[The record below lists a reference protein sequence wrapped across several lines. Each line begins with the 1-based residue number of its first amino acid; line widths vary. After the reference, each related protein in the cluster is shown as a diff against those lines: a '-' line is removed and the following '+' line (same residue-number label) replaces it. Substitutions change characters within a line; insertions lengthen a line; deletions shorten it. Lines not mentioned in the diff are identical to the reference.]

1 MKKSQSIDIGTLY
14 TVRFP
19 KNFAA
24 NTSEFMVS
32 VEKIGWKLY
41 NIHTTLLMV
50 IDKNFNIPSSF
61 NKLINVRVL
70 LSDGLIGV
78 YWNPERLRKAF
89 R

>member
-1 MKKSQSIDIGTLY
+1 MESQSIDIGTLY
-14 TVRFP
+14 TVCFP
-19 KNFAA
+19 KICE
-24 NTSEFMVS
+24 NTSNFTVS

-61 NKLINVRVL
+61 NMLINVRVL